1 MKVAIVHDWLTGM
14 RGGEK
19 CLEVFVRLF
28 PQADLYT
35 LLHIKNSV
43 SPEIENRKIEV
54 SFLQNLPFIQSRY
67 RYYLPLMPFAIS
79 SFDLRG
85 YDLVLSSSHCVA
97 KAVRVSPKT
106 LHVCYCHT
114 PMRYIWD
121 QFDQYFARPGSP
133 KLTSLVMKLI
143 APSLRRWDVRMNRH
157 VDFFIANSQHV
168 QKRIRKYYGRESK
181 VIYPPVD
188 TEYFKPQEKES
199 GDFFLILSAFAPYKR
214 VDLAVE
220 AFNKLGYPLVVIG
233 TGQDE
238 ERLRRL
244 ANKNIQF
251 KGWLEAEEIRSYLGR
266 CRALIFPGEEDF
278 GITPVEAQAM
288 GRPIIAY
295 GKGGALETVVAGS
308 GEAIGEPLT
317 RSATGVFFNEPTVNA
332 LVQAVSH
339 FETIESS
346 FDPDLIRQH
355 AQKFDTGIFADHIKK
370 FIDQQLSIAT

>member
-1 MKVAIVHDWLTGM
+1 
-14 RGGEK
+14 
-19 CLEVFVRLF
+19 
-28 PQADLYT
+28 
-35 LLHIKNSV
+35 
-43 SPEIENRKIEV
+43 
-54 SFLQNLPFIQSRY
+54 
-67 RYYLPLMPFAIS
+67 
-79 SFDLRG
+79 
-85 YDLVLSSSHCVA
+85 
-97 KAVRVSPKT
+97 
-106 LHVCYCHT
+106 
-114 PMRYIWD
+114 
-121 QFDQYFARPGSP
+121 
-133 KLTSLVMKLI
+133 
-143 APSLRRWDVRMNRH
+143 
-157 VDFFIANSQHV
+157 
-168 QKRIRKYYGRESK
+168 
-181 VIYPPVD
+181 
-188 TEYFKPQEKES
+188 
-199 GDFFLILSAFAPYKR
+199 
-214 VDLAVE
+214 
-220 AFNKLGYPLVVIG
+220 
-233 TGQDE
+233 
-238 ERLRRL
+238 LRRL

>member
-35 LLHIKNSV
+35 LLHVKNSV
-43 SPEIENRKIEV
+43 SPEIENRKIKV

-79 SFDLRG
+79 GFDLRD

-168 QKRIRKYYGRESK
+168 QKRIKKYYERESS

-188 TEYFKPQEKES
+188 TDYFKPQGKEK

-288 GRPIIAY
+288 GRPVIAY
-295 GKGGALETVVAGS
+295 GKGGALETVVTSS
-308 GEAIGEPLT
+308 GRVDGEPLS
-317 RSATGVFFNEPTVNA
+317 RSATGVFFDEPTVNA

-370 FIDQQLSIAT
+370 FIDQQLSTST